1 MVVVVVMVVV
11 MVVVAVVA
19 VVDWLALDPS
29 SWSSPVGV
37 AGSSLFNLRGRRLM
51 PDGGSAADLEDDL
64 GEPNT
69 SSSSDAGPLPSNL
82 NTSPSEGELR
92 CWRMSRTWSSR
103 FRRRRLR
110 WFRLAVAARV
120 LLLVQEGGGGLAGP
134 GGAAAASSTALSAI
148 VIEDARHPPP
158 GPFMPPT
165 TPSATTVLP
174 PTSSRCSLKAP
185 AHPML
190 SKFNSFHDVS

>member
-1 MVVVVVMVVV
+1 MLVSF
-11 MVVVAVVA
+11 AFDSSS
-19 VVDWLALDPS
+19 VD
-29 SWSSPVGV
+29 VT
-37 AGSSLFNLRGRRLM
+37 GSSLFSLRGSKLI
-51 PDGGSAADLEDDL
+51 PDGGSVADLEVDL

-69 SSSSDAGPLPSNL
+69 SSSSSDAGTLPSNF
-82 NTSPSEGELR
+82 NTSPSDGELR
-92 CWRMSRTWSSR
+92 CCRMSKTWSSR
-103 FRRRRLR
+103 FLLRRFR
-110 WFRLAVAARV
+110 WFRFAVAARV

-174 PTSSRCSLKAP
+174 PTSSR
-185 AHPML
+185 
-190 SKFNSFHDVS
+190 